1 MTKYEPFFAELER
14 DSKKTQGISILH
26 YQNPVSKMNDVT
38 MVVFDLR
45 IFQQELGQQA
55 PDYTPSILDAVGQMG
70 IKQAE
75 PFVGQ
80 QIEEQTGAQVAQGLP
95 PQ

>member
-1 MTKYEPFFAELER
+1 
-14 DSKKTQGISILH
+14 
-26 YQNPVSKMNDVT
+26 MNDVT

-45 IFQQELGQQA
+45 IFQQELGQQS
-55 PDYTPSILDAVGQMG
+55 PEYTPSILDAVGQMG
-70 IKQAE
+70 IQRAE

-80 QIEEQTGAQVAQGLP
+80 QIEEQMVPQTAQGLP